1 METINENREVGRKEE
16 RKEVREENRNGF
28 RNSKMN
34 MQISPF
40 HHFTISPFRFLIAS
54 LLIIFSLTSFSQTN
68 YTTLQDAFS
77 RSYAFESRGNFTDA
91 ITAMKGV
98 YQEDSYEINVRL
110 GWVTYLA
117 GQFTESSAY
126 YQKAIKLKPY
136 AIEAKIGFANPAS
149 ALGNW
154 DQVITQY
161 ENVLAIDP
169 QNTTVNYRLGSI
181 YYGRKDYAKAEKYL
195 EKVVNLFPFDFDS
208 MVLYA
213 WTNYRLGKLRE
224 AQVLFNK
231 ALLIRPSDTSAKEG
245 LGLIK

>member
-1 METINENREVGRKEE
+1 MEILRKNRVGITK
-16 RKEVREENRNGF
+16 VTRNAIF
-28 RNSKMN
+28 A
-34 MQISPF
+34 ISL
-40 HHFTISPFRFLIAS
+40 FLISS
-54 LLIIFSLTSFSQTN
+54 LQVFSQTN
-68 YTTLQDAFS
+68 YTTLQETFS
-77 RSYAFESRGNFTDA
+77 KSYAYESRGNFMDA
-91 ITAMKGV
+91 ITAMKSV

-136 AIEAKIGFANPAS
+136 AIEARIGFANPAS

-154 DQVITQY
+154 DQVISEYNQ
-161 ENVLAIDP
+161 VLSIDP
-169 QNTTVNYRLGSI
+169 QNTTVNYRMGSI

-195 EKVVNLFPFDFDS
+195 EKVVNLYPFDFDS

-231 ALLIRPSDTSAKEG
+231 ALLMRPNDASAKEG

>member
-1 METINENREVGRKEE
+1 MEAIVHQRSGVRGRRAEAGGRK
-16 RKEVREENRNGF
+16 
-28 RNSKMN
+28 
-34 MQISPF
+34 ISLSRYLA
-40 HHFTISPFRFLIAS
+40 ISLFLLFSGS
-54 LLIIFSLTSFSQTN
+54 LFSQAN
-68 YTTLQDAFS
+68 YAVLQDAFS
-77 RSYAFESRGNFTDA
+77 KSYAYESRGNFTDA
-91 ITAMKGV
+91 ITTIKAL

-126 YQKAIKLKPY
+126 YQKAIALKPY
-136 AIEAKIGFANPAS
+136 AIEARIGFANPGS

-154 DQVITQY
+154 DQVVAQY
-161 ENVLAIDP
+161 DEVLKIDP
-169 QNTTVNYRLGSI
+169 QNTLVNYRMGSI
-181 YYGRKDYAKAEKYL
+181 LYGRKDYAKAEKYL
-195 EKVVNLFPFDFDS
+195 EKVVNLYPFDYDS

-231 ALLIRPSDTSAKEG
+231 ALLIRPKDASALEG